1 MKIILFTICVLLI
14 SSSVSADELATWG
27 MTGTNCDDFF
37 RFVEEDQGDL
47 YALIAIQS
55 FLTGFNTALAV
66 EGKFDSVRVLNHEAF
81 EYIID
86 YMKNSCAKS
95 NMKDAVYVIL
105 WQYFETLPIAE

>member
-1 MKIILFTICVLLI
+1 MKILITFFVLFF
-14 SSSVSADELATWG
+14 SSSVFADELATWG
-27 MTGTNCDDFF
+27 MTGSNCNDFF
-37 RFVEEDQGDL
+37 RYVDEDQGDL

-66 EGKFDSVRVLNHEAF
+66 EGKFDSVRVINHDTY

-86 YMKNSCAKS
+86 YIKNSCGKS
-95 NMKDAVYVIL
+95 DLKDSIYLIL

>member
-1 MKIILFTICVLLI
+1 MKTLLTLFFLLF
-14 SSSVSADELATWG
+14 SPSVVADELATWG
-27 MTGTNCDDFF
+27 MTGSNCNDFF
-37 RFVEEDQGDL
+37 RYVEEDQGDL

-66 EGKFDSVRVLNHEAF
+66 EGKFDSVRVINHETF

-86 YMKNSCAKS
+86 YIKNSCAKS